1 MCYTLCTEHGARA
14 HLVSL
19 DASILA
25 DDARTAARRV
35 QQHTVEPAHDLREL
49 APVVRAHDDVLAPQ
63 AVDVRSQTLRARLVQ
78 LVREDDARVLHERG
92 HVRRLASGRTR
103 HVEHALARL
112 GAEGDDGEERRRG
125 LQHVVACE
133 VLRRGADGDRA
144 LEDLQTD
151 VRPLADRLEVDATV
165 DEGLCEV
172 SPPCAE
178 GVRADGDRS
187 RDLVSLEK
195 FDGLCLY

>member
-1 MCYTLCTEHGARA
+1 MYLVRLHARIPANDAGAA
-14 HLVSL
+14 TWCVK
-19 DASILA
+19 
-25 DDARTAARRV
+25 
-35 QQHTVEPAHDLREL
+35 QNTVKPAHDLRKL
-49 APVVRAHDDVLAPQ
+49 PTVIRAHDDVLAPQ

-151 VRPLADRLEVDATV
+151 VRPLADGLEVDAAV
-165 DEGLCEV
+165 DEGLREV